1 MATYGLKYYAEFRN
15 YRSQDYRL
23 EVLRRGYSGSSKKI
37 GDLAGC
43 VLEVQGNMGSIIAP
57 IVKTQLRFTVIDAP
71 DMPAVSGT
79 KFGDWTEFYTPDA
92 TLYKVVL
99 KCYISSSWVT
109 EWSGYITPDSWQESL
124 DYRGAITITARDGI
138 GHMKDFPFS
147 TDGFTA
153 VDENGLVMLK
163 WLWKRAADIVEF
175 PMTFAVEEWD
185 MGHGG
190 AYAPEVPTD
199 DDENTLVEAM
209 VNVGLFEGMNWY
221 DVLEQSLEAA
231 GYVLRFVGGNKC
243 QVMCLR
249 NLPKLGNN
257 TSATGSQALEF
268 YGGTLELDPAVKRI
282 EEEQDYKLQKELELP
297 VIDGL
302 EFASSYST
310 YRCKTDGNPLPGGGT
325 VSIPEHDA
333 QYKAV
338 TARGRTGWDIGSAM
352 LNPDSETPD
361 DYLKREEG
369 EDGWKKYAFVA
380 CNQQPVGGVI
390 SVVADYRFKSRTA
403 GMKLTFRFTP
413 NALTKRN
420 SGSMS
425 GKMAKP
431 KYTLAN
437 VKYYAM
443 FTDGSIVRYWNGA
456 GWVSTDY
463 LVSVD
468 FDSENK
474 EETDLVIE
482 MSECQD
488 LPDGGEMIIRLGQI
502 TYKMSYEGGNGC
514 YARVA
519 NILVEIN
526 AQTAL
531 KGNKV
536 TTINNDDYNVL
547 LTRRPLFGALS
558 KEMGFIRPATYL
570 AGLFYYPLVGD
581 VHLYPYMVRFTDQMS
596 SELVP
601 LPVLIHEQILCY
613 YYGAARVLQ
622 GSCARTNNGLFRF
635 NNLNTYKG
643 HTYIF
648 QGGTMDYFSGVIS
661 NATFRE
667 YASWEDLWSGSAP
680 TYDEETQYNR

>member
-15 YRSQDYRL
+15 YRGQDFRL
-23 EVLRRGYSGSSKKI
+23 EILQRGYSSSSKKI

-43 VLEVQGNMGSIIAP
+43 VLEVQGNMNSIIAP

-71 DMPAVSGT
+71 DMAAVSGT
-79 KFGDWTEFYTPDA
+79 KFGDWQEFFTPDS

-99 KCYISSSWVT
+99 KCYISNAWAT
-109 EWSGYITPDSWQESL
+109 EWSGYITPDSWSESL
-124 DYRGAITITARDGI
+124 DYRGGITVTARDCI
-138 GHMKDFPFS
+138 GHLKDFQFS
-147 TDGFTA
+147 TDGFTS
-153 VDENGLVMLK
+153 VDENGLVQIRF
-163 WLWKRAADIVEF
+163 LWSRAMEIIDF
-175 PMTFAVEEWD
+175 PMTFNVESWGSGQYSAD
-185 MGHGG
+185 
-190 AYAPEVPTD
+190 VPCTPD
-199 DDENTLVEAM
+199 GDYLTEAS
-209 VNVGLFEGMNWY
+209 VNVALFEGMNWY
-221 DVLEQSLEAA
+221 DVLEQSLEAV
-231 GYVLRFVGGNKC
+231 GYAVRFVGSNKVVAC
-243 QVMCLR
+243 CLR
-249 NLPKLGNN
+249 NLPSLGNYS
-257 TSATGSQALEF
+257 SATQSQALEF

-282 EEEQDYKLQKELELP
+282 EEEQDYKLQKELSLP
-297 VIDGL
+297 VFEGL
-302 EFASSYST
+302 EFAGSYST

-333 QYKAV
+333 QYKPN
-338 TARGRTGWDIGSAM
+338 TARGRTGWDIGSGM

-361 DYLKREEG
+361 DFLKREEG
-369 EDGWKKYAFVA
+369 EDGWKKYAFIA
-380 CNQQPVGGVI
+380 CNQQPGAGGTSI
-390 SVVADYRFKSRTA
+390 VADYRFRTRTS

-420 SGSMS
+420 SGSMT

-443 FTDGSIVRYWNGA
+443 YTDGTDAYYWNGA
-456 GWVSTDY
+456 GWVNSAY

-488 LPDGGEMIIRLGQI
+488 ITGGGELVVRLGQI
-502 TYKMSYEGGNGC
+502 TYKMSYEGGYGC

-519 NILVEIN
+519 DILVEIN
-526 AQTAL
+526 AQAAL
-531 KGNKV
+531 KANKV
-536 TTINNDDYNVL
+536 TTINNDAYNVL

-558 KEMGFIRPATYL
+558 KEMGFIKPATYL
-570 AGLFYYPLVGD
+570 AGLFYYPSFGD
-581 VHLYPYMVRFTDQMS
+581 PQLYPYLATFTDQGPN
-596 SELVP
+596 VP

-622 GSCARTNNGLFRF
+622 GAAAPTNKALFRF
-635 NNLNTYKG
+635 NKLCTYKG
-643 HTYIF
+643 KTYLF
-648 QGGTMDYFSGVIS
+648 QGGTLDYFSGVIG

-667 YASWEDLWSGSAP
+667 FATWASLWGSSAP
-680 TYDEETQYNR
+680 SYDEQNEYNR